1 MPRSIAYRLYINWV
15 GDYVTYVNESARLLQ
30 ASGENRLTSPDAI
43 GGGRG
48 IVDRCQLELD
58 NRDGRYSPLNTG
70 GALYSYIQ
78 AGGAYNRPMYLEVS
92 IDGGSNYYKVFTGV
106 IKIPQ
111 EQTPT
116 PTKPAT
122 VTIDCRS
129 MDELLLGR
137 RMSLSLANM
146 LMMHN
151 NGYTE
156 GDVINY
162 WVQLA
167 GKSATCDDGVFVLPW
182 AWMDDESV
190 LEEIWQIAAA
200 TGGRFY
206 ADPDGTMRYEDMTH
220 WLKAPHTTSQETLTR
235 ADFQEMQPVYSDS
248 ELYNS
253 ISVEA
258 SSRITGALDVL
269 WEPDEPVTIPPS
281 STKAITA
288 RYRQPAYS
296 ANVSTWAAATAGGI
310 DKTSDVSIS
319 ITGSYVQ
326 RMELSITNSAT
337 EAVTL
342 HPFNVGGVAL
352 TGGPTQE
359 ETRTSAAN
367 GSNSAWWTSRATTR
381 SKAIRGNAYI
391 QTRAQAGTLAH
402 YLLQRSEAPRLTYK
416 LKGCPGKSSRRC
428 GDLVTINDTAIMSAA
443 RTAFITAINWRLTEN
458 GFRQDLECLD
468 ATSLYPY
475 QSTGYF
481 VLGTNKLGASGS
493 LTAPIFY

>member
-1 MPRSIAYRLYINWV
+1 MPRTIAYRLYIAWN
-15 GDYVTYVNESARLLQ
+15 GSTYVNESSRLLQ

-43 GGGRG
+43 GSGRG

-58 NRDGRYSPLNTG
+58 NRDGRYSPLNSS
-70 GALYSYIQ
+70 GALYSSIQ

-111 EQTPT
+111 ETTPT

-129 MDELLLGR
+129 VDEILLGR
-137 RMSLSLANM
+137 RMSLSVADLQMQNDG
-146 LMMHN
+146 
-151 NGYTE
+151 GYTE

-167 GKSATCDDGVFVLPW
+167 GKSATCDDGVFVLPY

-206 ADPDGTMRYEDMTH
+206 ADPDGTFRYEDMTH
-220 WLKAPHTTSQETLTR
+220 WLKSPHTTSQETFTR
-235 ADFQEMQPVYSDS
+235 ADFAELQPIYSDS

-253 ISVEA
+253 VTVEA
-258 SSRITGALDVL
+258 SARYMGAADVL
-269 WEPDEPVTIPPS
+269 WEPDEPVVVPPS
-281 STKAITA
+281 STKAVTA
-288 RYRQPAYS
+288 RFRQPAWTAS
-296 ANVSTWAAATAGGI
+296 APTWKAATQGGV
-310 DKTSDVSIS
+310 DKTASVTVSV
-319 ITGSYVQ
+319 TASYVQ
-326 RMELSITNSAT
+326 RMELSIVNAAT
-337 EAVTL
+337 EAVYM
-342 HPFNVGGVAL
+342 HPFNISGVAL

-367 GSNSAWWTSRATTR
+367 GSNNSWWTSRGTTR

-402 YLLQRSEAPRLTYK
+402 FLLRRSEAPRLTYK
-416 LKGCPGKSSRRC
+416 LRGCPGKSSRRC
-428 GDLVTINDTAIMSAA
+428 GDLVTINDTAIMSSS
-443 RTAFITAINWRLTEN
+443 RTAFITAINWRLTQN
-458 GFRQDLECLD
+458 GFSQDIEAID
-468 ATSLYPY
+468 AASLYPY

-481 VLGTNKLGASGS
+481 VLGTNKLGASGGS
-493 LTAPIFY
+493 LAAPIFY

>member
-1 MPRSIAYRLYINWV
+1 MPRTIAYRLYIAWDGTN
-15 GDYVTYVNESARLLQ
+15 YVAESSRLLQ

-43 GGGRG
+43 GSGRG

-58 NRDGRYSPLNTG
+58 NRDGRYSPLNSS
-70 GALYSYIQ
+70 GALYSSIQ

-111 EQTPT
+111 ETTPT

-129 MDELLLGR
+129 VDEILLGR
-137 RMSLSLANM
+137 RMSLSVADLQMQNDG
-146 LMMHN
+146 
-151 NGYTE
+151 GYTE

-167 GKSATCDDGVFVLPW
+167 GKSATCDDGVFVLPY

-206 ADPDGTMRYEDMTH
+206 ADPEGTFRYEDMTH
-220 WLKAPHTTSQETLTR
+220 WLKSPHTTSQETFTR
-235 ADFQEMQPVYSDS
+235 ADFAELQPIYSDS

-253 ISVEA
+253 VTVEA
-258 SSRITGALDVL
+258 SARYMGAADVL
-269 WEPDEPVTIPPS
+269 WEPDEPVVVPPS

-288 RYRQPAYS
+288 RFRQPAWTAS
-296 ANVSTWAAATAGGI
+296 APTWKAATQGGV
-310 DKTSDVSIS
+310 DKTASVTVSV
-319 ITGSYVQ
+319 TASYVQ
-326 RMELSITNSAT
+326 RMELSIVNSAT
-337 EAVTL
+337 EAVYM
-342 HPFNVGGVAL
+342 HPFNISGVAL

-367 GSNSAWWTSRATTR
+367 GSNNSWWTSRGTTR

-402 YLLQRSEAPRLTYK
+402 FLLRRSEAPRLTYK
-416 LKGCPGKSSRRC
+416 LRGCPGKSSRRC

-443 RTAFITAINWRLTEN
+443 RTAFISAISWRLTQN
-458 GFRQDLECLD
+458 GFTQDIEALD
-468 ATSLYPY
+468 SSSMYPY

-481 VLGTNKLGASGS
+481 ILGTNKLGASGGS
-493 LTAPIFY
+493 LTAPIFF

>member
-1 MPRSIAYRLYINWV
+1 MPRTIAYRLYIAWDGTN
-15 GDYVTYVNESARLLQ
+15 YVAESSRLLQ

-43 GGGRG
+43 GSGRG

-58 NRDGRYSPLNTG
+58 NRDGRYSPLNSS
-70 GALYSYIQ
+70 GALYSSIQ

-111 EQTPT
+111 ETTPT

-129 MDELLLGR
+129 VDEILLGR
-137 RMSLSLANM
+137 RMSLSVADLQMQNDG
-146 LMMHN
+146 
-151 NGYTE
+151 GYTE

-167 GKSATCDDGVFVLPW
+167 GKSATCDDGVFVLPY

-206 ADPDGTMRYEDMTH
+206 ADPEGTFRYEDMTH
-220 WLKAPHTTSQETLTR
+220 WLKSPHTTSQETFTR
-235 ADFQEMQPVYSDS
+235 ADFAELQPIYSDG

-253 ISVEA
+253 VTVEA
-258 SSRITGALDVL
+258 SSRIKGTVDVL
-269 WEPDEPVTIPPS
+269 WEPDESVVVPPS

-288 RYRQPAYS
+288 RFRQPAWTAS
-296 ANVSTWAAATAGGI
+296 APTWKAATQGGV
-310 DKTSDVSIS
+310 DKTSSVTVSV
-319 ITGSYVQ
+319 TASYVQ
-326 RMELSITNSAT
+326 RMELSIVNAAT
-337 EAVTL
+337 EAVYM
-342 HPFNVGGVAL
+342 HPFNISGVAL

-367 GSNSAWWTSRATTR
+367 GSNNSWWTSRGTTR

-402 YLLQRSEAPRLTYK
+402 FLLRRSEAPRLTYK
-416 LKGCPGKSSRRC
+416 LRGCPGKSSRRC
-428 GDLVTINDTAIMSAA
+428 GDLVTINDTAIMSSA
-443 RTAFITAINWRLTEN
+443 RNAFISAINWRLTQN
-458 GFRQDLECLD
+458 GFTQDIEALD
-468 ATSLYPY
+468 SSSMYPY
-475 QSTGYF
+475 QATGYF
-481 VLGTNKLGASGS
+481 ILGTNKLGASGGS
-493 LTAPIFY
+493 LTAPIFF

>member
-1 MPRSIAYRLYINWV
+1 MPRTIAYRLYIAWN
-15 GDYVTYVNESARLLQ
+15 GSTYVNESSRLLQ

-43 GGGRG
+43 GSGRG

-58 NRDGRYSPLNTG
+58 NRDGRYSPLNSS
-70 GALYSYIQ
+70 GALYSSIQ

-111 EQTPT
+111 ETTPT

-129 MDELLLGR
+129 VDEILLGR
-137 RMSLSLANM
+137 RMSLSVADLQMQNDG
-146 LMMHN
+146 
-151 NGYTE
+151 GYTE
-156 GDVINY
+156 GDIINY

-167 GKSATCDDGVFVLPW
+167 GKSATCDDGVFVLPY

-206 ADPDGTMRYEDMTH
+206 ADPEGTFRYEDMTH
-220 WLKAPHTTSQETLTR
+220 WLKSPHTTSQETFTR
-235 ADFQEMQPVYSDS
+235 ADFAELQPIYSDS

-253 ISVEA
+253 VTVEA
-258 SSRITGALDVL
+258 SARYMGAADVL
-269 WEPDEPVTIPPS
+269 WEPDEPVVVPPS

-288 RYRQPAYS
+288 RFRQPAWTAS
-296 ANVSTWAAATAGGI
+296 APTWKAATQGGV
-310 DKTSDVSIS
+310 DKTSSVTVSV
-319 ITGSYVQ
+319 TASYVQ
-326 RMELSITNSAT
+326 RMELSIVNAAT
-337 EAVTL
+337 EAVYM
-342 HPFNVGGVAL
+342 HPFNISGVAL

-367 GSNSAWWTSRATTR
+367 GSNNSWWTSRGTTR

-402 YLLQRSEAPRLTYK
+402 FLLRRSEAPRLTYK
-416 LKGCPGKSSRRC
+416 LRGCPGKSSRRC
-428 GDLVTINDTAIMSAA
+428 GDLVTINDTAIMSSS
-443 RTAFITAINWRLTEN
+443 RTAFITAISWRLTVS
-458 GFRQDLECLD
+458 GFSQDIEAID
-468 ATSLYPY
+468 AESLYPY
-475 QSTGYF
+475 QSEGYF
-481 VLGTNKLGASGS
+481 VVGVNKLGASGS
-493 LTAPIFY
+493 LTARIFY

>member
-1 MPRSIAYRLYINWV
+1 VPRTIAYRLYIAWDGTN
-15 GDYVTYVNESARLLQ
+15 YVAESARLLQ

-43 GGGRG
+43 GSGRG
-48 IVDRCQLELD
+48 IVDRCTLELD
-58 NRDGRYSPLNTG
+58 NRDGRYSPLNSG
-70 GALYSYIQ
+70 GALYANIQ

-111 EQTPT
+111 ETTPT

-129 MDELLLGR
+129 VDELLLGR
-137 RMSLSLANM
+137 RMSISIADLQMQSAA
-146 LMMHN
+146 
-151 NGYTE
+151 GYTE
-156 GDVINY
+156 GDTIAY

-167 GKSATCDDGVFVLPW
+167 GKSATADDGVFVLPY

-206 ADPDGTMRYEDMTH
+206 ADPDGTFRYEDMTH
-220 WLKAPHTTSQETLTR
+220 WLKAPHTTSQETFTR
-235 ADFQEMQPVYSDS
+235 ADFQELQPVYSDG

-253 ISVEA
+253 VTVEA
-258 SSRITGALDVL
+258 SARTLGASDVL

-281 STKAITA
+281 STKAITC

-296 ANVSTWAAATAGGI
+296 ANFPSWKAATAGGI
-310 DKTSDVSIS
+310 DKTSDV
-319 ITGSYVQ
+319 TVTVTASYVQ
-326 RMELSITNSAT
+326 RMEISITNAAT

-342 HPFNVGGVAL
+342 HPFNLAGVAL

-367 GSNSAWWTSRATTR
+367 GSNSAWWTSRGTTR

-402 YLLQRSEAPRLTYK
+402 FLLRRSEAPRLTYK

-428 GDLVTINDTAIMSAA
+428 GDLVTINDTAIMSSA
-443 RTAFITAINWRLTEN
+443 RNAFISAINWRLTQN
-458 GFRQDLECLD
+458 GFTQDIEALD
-468 ATSLYPY
+468 ASGLYPY
-475 QSTGYF
+475 QATGYF
-481 VLGTNKLGASGS
+481 ILGTNKLGASGGS

>member
-1 MPRSIAYRLYINWV
+1 MPRTIAYRLYIAWDGTN
-15 GDYVTYVNESARLLQ
+15 YVAESSRLLQ

-43 GGGRG
+43 GSGRG

-58 NRDGRYSPLNTG
+58 NRDGRYSPLNSS
-70 GALYSYIQ
+70 GALYSSIQ

-111 EQTPT
+111 ETTPT

-129 MDELLLGR
+129 VDEILLGR
-137 RMSLSLANM
+137 RMSLSVADLQMQNDG
-146 LMMHN
+146 
-151 NGYTE
+151 GYTE

-167 GKSATCDDGVFVLPW
+167 GKSATCDDGVFVLPY

-206 ADPDGTMRYEDMTH
+206 ADPEGTFRYEDMTH
-220 WLKAPHTTSQETLTR
+220 WLKSPHTTSQETFTR
-235 ADFQEMQPVYSDS
+235 ADFAELQPIYSDG

-253 ISVEA
+253 VTVEA
-258 SSRITGALDVL
+258 SSRIKGTVDVL
-269 WEPDEPVTIPPS
+269 WEPDEPVVVPPS
-281 STKAITA
+281 STKAVTA
-288 RYRQPAYS
+288 RFRQPAWS
-296 ANVSTWAAATAGGI
+296 ASAPTWKAATQGGV
-310 DKTSDVSIS
+310 DKTSSVTVSV
-319 ITGSYVQ
+319 TASYVQ
-326 RMELSITNSAT
+326 RMELSIVNAAT
-337 EAVTL
+337 EAVYM
-342 HPFNVGGVAL
+342 HPFNISGVAL

-367 GSNSAWWTSRATTR
+367 GSNNSWWTSRGTTR

-402 YLLQRSEAPRLTYK
+402 FLLRRSEAPRLTYK
-416 LKGCPGKSSRRC
+416 LRGCPGKSSRRC
-428 GDLVTINDTAIMSAA
+428 GDLVTINDTAIMSSA
-443 RTAFITAINWRLTEN
+443 RNAFISAINWRLTQN
-458 GFRQDLECLD
+458 GFTQDIEALD
-468 ATSLYPY
+468 SSSMYPY
-475 QSTGYF
+475 QATGYF
-481 VLGTNKLGASGS
+481 ILGTNKLGASGGS
-493 LTAPIFY
+493 LTAPIFF